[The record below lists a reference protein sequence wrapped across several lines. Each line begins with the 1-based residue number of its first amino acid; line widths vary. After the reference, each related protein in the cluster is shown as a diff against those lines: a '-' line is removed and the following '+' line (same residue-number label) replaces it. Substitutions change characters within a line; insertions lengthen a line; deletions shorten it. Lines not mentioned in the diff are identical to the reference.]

1 MVQVFKMKKIL
12 IIGGGGYV
20 GAELTNSLI
29 SKGYDVSVFDLFI
42 YGENVFNSSKL
53 KKIKGDVRE
62 ITKFENI
69 FQNIDCVIHLACIS
83 NDPSYDLD
91 PELGKSINYSC
102 FEPLIKI
109 SKDNGVKKFI
119 YASSSSVYGIKNTPD
134 VKENESL
141 EPLTDYSKFKV
152 LCEEVCHK
160 YRDSSFKTI
169 ILRPATVCGFSG
181 RQRLDLVVNILTN
194 LAYHNRH
201 IKVFG
206 GDQLRPN
213 IHIKDMVRSYIH
225 VIESNFDFEK
235 ENIFNVGYNNFKV
248 IDIAEKVKNVIGD
261 DVTIERMPTNDNRSY
276 HVSSE
281 KIKKVLNFQNEFN
294 LDDAI
299 KDLKNAFSSKVLKDS
314 LENKI
319 YFNIKMM
326 QSIKLK

>member
-1 MVQVFKMKKIL
+1 M
-12 IIGGGGYV
+12 
-20 GAELTNSLI
+20 
-29 SKGYDVSVFDLFI
+29 
-42 YGENVFNSSKL
+42 
-53 KKIKGDVRE
+53 
-62 ITKFENI
+62 
-69 FQNIDCVIHLACIS
+69 
-83 NDPSYDLD
+83 
-91 PELGKSINYSC
+91 GKSINYSC
-102 FEPLIKI
+102 FEPLIQV
-109 SKDNGVKKFI
+109 SKDSGVKKFI
-119 YASSSSVYGIKNTPD
+119 YTSSSSVYGIKNTPD
-134 VKENESL
+134 VKEEDSL

-160 YRDSSFKTI
+160 YRDENFKTI

-194 LAYHNRH
+194 LAYHNKH

-225 VIESNFDFEK
+225 VLESDFNFEK

-248 IDIAEKVKNVIGD
+248 IEIAEKVKNIIGQ
-261 DVTIERMPTNDNRSY
+261 DVTIERVPTNDNRSY

-281 KIKKVLNFQNEFN
+281 KIKNVLNFQNEFN

-299 KDLKNAFSSKVLKDS
+299 NDLKNAFSKNILQDS

-319 YFNIKMM
+319 YFNIKNDAKYKTK
-326 QSIKLK
+326 INRK